1 MIHAQKTKA
10 RYRCEHHARGT
21 GHLTHH
27 TRLRL
32 QNQACLLLP
41 LLPVIIFK
49 CFFITLKN
57 IRRMMHNE
65 PSHLPPSLPCS
76 APAPAPAKTA
86 FFIL

>member
-1 MIHAQKTKA
+1 MLTGLKPAPGASTVQ
-10 RYRCEHHARGT
+10 GT
-21 GHLTHH
+21 GHHTHH

-57 IRRMMHNE
+57 IRRTRMVMVPPN
-65 PSHLPPSLPCS
+65 SLLPF
-76 APAPAPAKTA
+76 PAPAETDI
-86 FFIL
+86 FVLWDLC